1 MAEKSVVI
9 YDGGNFLEQNGYVS
23 PMPKNTPEGYK
34 VVRARYLVEHFS
46 VWIVPDNVDE
56 SRLWCKWDQLM
67 YADKDGN
74 KVEIEFE
81 KVVDTENFDGD
92 AYKRPQELKICV
104 AENDELQN
112 EDMFFDCED
121 DKYDEDTLNTA
132 REAVSKIEEAE
143 QEEAERCLMEAEDN

>member
-56 SRLWCKWDQLM
+56 SRLWCKWDELY
-67 YADKDGN
+67 YADKDG
-74 KVEIEFE
+74 KHVEIEFQ
-81 KVVDTENFDGD
+81 KVIDRENFQGD
-92 AYKRPQELKICV
+92 QYKRPHELKICV
-104 AENDELQN
+104 AEKDELQD

-121 DKYDEDTLNTA
+121 DEYDEEILNTA
-132 REAVSKIEEAE
+132 REIVSKLAEAE
-143 QEEAERCLMEAEDN
+143 QEEKER